1 MKESFEIFINSRD
14 TFVNIPVDEDQ
25 TVLVPDPESK
35 ILNTWSL
42 TSVFFSG
49 QPIPVLERKLRLIK
63 IQSY

>member
-1 MKESFEIFINSRD
+1 MKESFEIFINSRY

-42 TSVFFSG
+42 TCVFFSG
-49 QPIPVLERKLRLIK
+49 QPIPFLEKNLRLIQ